1 MKTLNRRDFPGA
13 QYPERIIQ
21 FGEGNFLRA
30 FVDWQ
35 IDLLNEHTNLNSGV
49 VVVRPIETSFP
60 PSLSTQDGLY
70 TTIIR
75 GLNEKGEAVSD
86 ARLIRSVNREISV
99 YSEYDEFLK
108 LAHNPEMR
116 FVFSNTT
123 EAGISYH
130 AGDKFDDAPAV
141 SYPAKLTRLLFE
153 RFSHFNGALDKGWI
167 IIPCELIDY
176 NGDAL
181 RELVLRYAQE
191 WALPEAFIQW
201 LDQANSFC
209 STLVDRIVTGY
220 PRDEVAKLE
229 EELGYHDGFLDTAE
243 HFYLFV
249 IQGPKSL
256 ATELRLDKYP
266 LNVLIVDDIKPYKE
280 RKVAILNGAHTALV
294 PVAFQ
299 AGLDTV
305 GEAMND
311 AEICAFVEKAIYE
324 EIIPVLDLPR
334 DELESFASA
343 VTGRFRNPY
352 ILFSIAVIFML
363 PWYTHLGIKFTLA
376 PFSILGVAI
385 AIFLGFRNNA
395 GYARYVEARKLWGQ
409 LMIASRSLLREV
421 KTTLPDSAS
430 VREFARLQIAFA
442 HCLRMTLR
450 KQPQAEVLAHYLK
463 TEDLQRVLASN
474 SPANHILLIM
484 GEWLA
489 VQRRNGQLSDILFI
503 SLNDRLNDISAVLA
517 GCERIA
523 YTPIPF
529 AYTLILHRTVYL
541 FCIMLPFALVVD
553 LHYMTPF
560 ISVLISYTFI
570 SLDCLAEELEDPFG
584 NENNDLPLDAI
595 CNAIEIDLLQMNDE
609 AEIPAKILPDRHYQL
624 T

>member
-1 MKTLNRRDFPGA
+1 MIVRPQQHWLRR
-13 QYPERIIQ
+13 I
-21 FGEGNFLRA
+21 
-30 FVDWQ
+30 FVWHGSVLSK
-35 IDLLNEHTNLNSGV
+35 ISSRLLLN
-49 VVVRPIETSFP
+49 F
-60 PSLSTQDGLY
+60 
-70 TTIIR
+70 
-75 GLNEKGEAVSD
+75 
-86 ARLIRSVNREISV
+86 
-99 YSEYDEFLK
+99 
-108 LAHNPEMR
+108 
-116 FVFSNTT
+116 
-123 EAGISYH
+123 
-130 AGDKFDDAPAV
+130 
-141 SYPAKLTRLLFE
+141 
-153 RFSHFNGALDKGWI
+153 
-167 IIPCELIDY
+167 
-176 NGDAL
+176 
-181 RELVLRYAQE
+181 
-191 WALPEAFIQW
+191 
-201 LDQANSFC
+201 
-209 STLVDRIVTGY
+209 
-220 PRDEVAKLE
+220 
-229 EELGYHDGFLDTAE
+229 
-243 HFYLFV
+243 
-249 IQGPKSL
+249 
-256 ATELRLDKYP
+256 
-266 LNVLIVDDIKPYKE
+266 
-280 RKVAILNGAHTALV
+280 
-294 PVAFQ
+294 
-299 AGLDTV
+299 
-305 GEAMND
+305 
-311 AEICAFVEKAIYE
+311 
-324 EIIPVLDLPR
+324 
-334 DELESFASA
+334 
-343 VTGRFRNPY
+343 
-352 ILFSIAVIFML
+352 LFSIAVIFML

-584 NENNDLPLDAI
+584 TENNDLPLDAI
-595 CNAIEIDLLQMNDE
+595 CNAIIAGDESMPVILAAGQRWSRRAVLLPGPQPRSAMYSIFSSGTLASSSTAGRDRS
-609 AEIPAKILPDRHYQL
+609 AAKCRYKEGFQSDIFLLPSARYPNCR
-624 T
+624 